1 MQVINKFNY
10 LYGQV
15 FEQILLKFYVC
26 VNQEHAHRLLS
37 YLI

>member
-15 FEQILLKFYVC
+15 FEQILLKYMYVSIKNMHIDYFH
-26 VNQEHAHRLLS
+26 V
-37 YLI
+37 